1 MRKRTLVIKNNASS
15 LGAAGHAVEI
25 WAQQSLRLTAC
36 MPRDSRCSFTATGF
50 CQLTLCE
57 TVGAQSWR
65 RGITRFTNPMN
76 DTSPEIERLVE
87 VRYQRMTPDERMK
100 IASSMF
106 ETARAIVEASIPMT
120 LSYCERRLAFVRRM
134 YGDELS
140 EAAMQAYA
148 DWHR

>member
-1 MRKRTLVIKNNASS
+1 MSHCSICAHQNRSWRV
-15 LGAAGHAVEI
+15 AGRHC
-25 WAQQSLRLTAC
+25 RLIL
-36 MPRDSRCSFTATGF
+36 F
-50 CQLTLCE
+50 E
-57 TVGAQSWR
+57 TVGTQSRHR
-65 RGITRFTNPMN
+65 RITRFTNPMN

-87 VRYQRMTPDERMK
+87 ERYKRMTPYERMK

-120 LSYCERRLAFVRRM
+120 LSYRERRLAFVRRM
-134 YGDELS
+134 YEDELS